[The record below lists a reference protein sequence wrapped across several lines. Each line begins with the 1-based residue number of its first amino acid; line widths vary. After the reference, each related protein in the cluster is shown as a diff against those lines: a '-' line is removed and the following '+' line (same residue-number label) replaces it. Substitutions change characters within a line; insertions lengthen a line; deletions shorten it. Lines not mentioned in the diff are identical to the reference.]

1 MIRFIRLMFVGFYAW
16 VSAVFFGGII
26 LDVVYARNLEN
37 ILSTP
42 DKASFFAEISDI
54 LLYLAFILVIAALVA
69 IALAWKSPAARNF
82 FIASLL
88 VFSLEFWAP
97 ILFSI
102 MKIAQDLSW
111 LRLLIDGTGSIL
123 AIVGLQKFFNVDKT
137 LGED

>member
-1 MIRFIRLMFVGFYAW
+1 MNRFIRLFFVGFYAW
-16 VSAVFFGGII
+16 VSAVFFGSII

-37 ILSTP
+37 ILSAP
-42 DKASFFAEISDI
+42 DKASLFAEISDI

-69 IALAWKSPAARNF
+69 IALSWKSPAARNF
-82 FIASLL
+82 IIASLL

-97 ILFSI
+97 ILYSI
-102 MKIAQDLSW
+102 IKIAQDLSW